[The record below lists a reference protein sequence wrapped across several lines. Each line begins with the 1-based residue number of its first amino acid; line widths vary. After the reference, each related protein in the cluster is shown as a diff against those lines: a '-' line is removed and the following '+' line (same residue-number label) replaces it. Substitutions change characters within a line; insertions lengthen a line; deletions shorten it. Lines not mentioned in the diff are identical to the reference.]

1 MAVEISVIMA
11 AHQAADTITRAATSV
26 FAQTGVDAELVV
38 CADDDL
44 DYGAL
49 LPSEMLRAGRLSL
62 CRTPAPR
69 SGPPVARNIALRHA
83 RGEMIA
89 CLDADDE
96 YAPGRLALLLP
107 LVARHGVATGP
118 TREIAAYG
126 SGVRVAQPRGEGGH
140 LALGDICEL
149 RMPFSP
155 VYRKALW
162 PHGWP
167 QIDFAE
173 DVILNVDLH
182 CAAGT
187 YAFAAGADYIYHVSR
202 TSRTQSESALREA
215 RAGYLQIL
223 DLAGRRAWPQHVREL
238 VQRVFSEDLAAVDAA
253 LARGRDGSAWRSA
266 VRDTVP
272 E

>member
-1 MAVEISVIMA
+1 MA
-11 AHQAADTITRAATSV
+11 AHQAAATIARATLSV
-26 FAQTGVDAELVV
+26 LSQEGVDAELVV

-49 LPSEMLRAGRLSL
+49 LPSAMRRAGRVTL
-62 CRTPAPR
+62 CRTPTPR
-69 SGPPVARNIALRHA
+69 SGPPIARNIALQHA
-83 RGEMIA
+83 RGEVIA

-96 YAPGRLALLLP
+96 YAPGRLARLLP

-118 TREIAAYG
+118 TREIPADGA
-126 SGVRVAQPRGEGGH
+126 GVRLAQPRGKDGRLSLE
-140 LALGDICEL
+140 DICEL

-155 VYRKALW
+155 VYRRALW

-182 CAAGT
+182 CAAGI
-187 YAFAAGADYIYHVSR
+187 YPFAAGADYIYHVSG

-223 DLAGRRAWPQHVREL
+223 DLAGRRAWPQDVRDL
-238 VQRVFSEDLAAVDAA
+238 VRRVFREDLAAVDAA
-253 LARGRDGSAWRSA
+253 LASGRDGSAWRDA
-266 VRDTVP
+266 VRDSAP
-272 E
+272 